1 MTLSTQLIIALA
13 QAGILVNLM
22 LVAAA
27 YMVLAERKISAWIQN
42 RVGPN
47 RVGPW
52 GLFQSFADVFKLYL
66 KEDVVPAA
74 ADYRFHALAPVI
86 SIAVAITVYALIPF
100 SPAVTIDGVTY
111 SLSMAPKM
119 DIGILAILAMTSV
132 GVYGVALAGWSS
144 NNKYSLM
151 GGLRS
156 SAQMISYELS
166 MGLAIIA
173 VVLCAGSLNLVD
185 MINQQ
190 NTGAWYVMYQP
201 VGFILFFITALAE
214 TNRAPFDLPEA
225 EPELVGGYHTEYSG
239 MKFGLLYL
247 AEYANMLASSAIM
260 AAIYLGGWDA
270 IPFVDDASVVGMFI
284 SDPTQL
290 SIALA
295 LLGHVVFLTKA
306 FLLVFVFIWVRWSLP
321 RFRYDQLMNLGWK
334 ILLPLSLVNVIVT
347 GLIIHFTK

>member
-1 MTLSTQLIIALA
+1 MSTTDLIIVLV

-27 YMVLAERKISAWIQN
+27 YMVLAERKVAAWIQN
-42 RVGPN
+42 RIGPN

-52 GLFQSFADVFKLYL
+52 GLFQSFADVIKLYL

-74 ADYRFHALAPVI
+74 ADYKFHLLAPI
-86 SIAVAITVYALIPF
+86 IAIGVSVTVFAVIPF
-100 SPAVTIDGVTY
+100 TPPV
-111 SLSMAPKM
+111 
-119 DIGILAILAMTSV
+119 DIGGTLYTLTMTPNMNIGVLAVLAMTSV

-166 MGLAIIA
+166 MGLAIVG
-173 VVLCAGSLNLVD
+173 VVLIAGTLNLVD
-185 MINQQ
+185 FITWQSENMWLIFL
-190 NTGAWYVMYQP
+190 QP
-201 VGFILFFITALAE
+201 FGFILFLITALAE

-247 AEYANMLASSAIM
+247 AEYANILASSCIM
-260 AAIYLGGWDA
+260 AALYLGGWDA
-270 IPFVDDASVVGMFI
+270 IPFLDDAAILGFPATSIPMVIIGHGAF
-284 SDPTQL
+284 L
-290 SIALA
+290 S
-295 LLGHVVFLTKA
+295 KA
-306 FLLVFVFIWVRWSLP
+306 FALVFVFIWIRWSLP

-334 ILLPLSLVNVIVT
+334 ILLPLALANVILT
-347 GLIIHFTK
+347 GLGVYFFN